1 MSNKL
6 TTLGYMLKRLR
17 DSGYV
22 THKIF
27 TDYGTHD
34 PRAWTI
40 VIEPKISSVFCTCWI
55 NEPYIGESFF
65 EIYDGGQYIPSKLKL
80 KTSSVEVLI
89 EHLVKHRI
97 VGSSTPS
104 KNIRSLKD

>member
-6 TTLGYMLKRLR
+6 TTLGYTLKRLR

-22 THKIF
+22 AYKVF
-27 TDYGTHD
+27 TDYGVAD

-55 NEPYIGESFF
+55 NDPYLGESFF
-65 EIYDGGQYIPSKLKL
+65 EIYDGGQYIPGKLKL
-80 KTSSVEVLI
+80 KTSSFEVI
-89 EHLVKHRI
+89 VEHLVQYGI
-97 VGSSTPS
+97 NGSSAPLINS
-104 KNIRSLKD
+104 Q

>member
-1 MSNKL
+1 MANKL

-22 THKIF
+22 AHKVF
-27 TDYGTHD
+27 TDYGIAD
-34 PRAWTI
+34 PRAWTL

-55 NEPYIGESFF
+55 NDPYLGESFF
-65 EIYDGGQYIPSKLKL
+65 ELNDGGQYIPGKLRL
-80 KTSSVEVLI
+80 KTSSFEILV
-89 EHLVKHRI
+89 EHLVKNGI

-104 KNIRSLKD
+104 IKNTEA

>member
-6 TTLGYMLKRLR
+6 TTLGYLLKRLR

-22 THKIF
+22 AHKVF
-27 TDYGTHD
+27 TDYGHAD

-55 NEPYIGESFF
+55 NDPYLGESFF
-65 EIYDGGQYIPSKLKL
+65 EISDGGQYIPNKLRL

-89 EHLVKHRI
+89 EYLVKYGI
-97 VGSSTPS
+97 VGSSTT
-104 KNIRSLKD
+104 SLKTEA